1 MSNISNGMVVVKVYH
16 IQPEEVE
23 ALFVHRLHVG
33 VMIRAPEL
41 LFTAYRVDWLQ
52 LCILVWIVKLLAVFS
67 NVVLE
72 MEKIHSMF
80 PRVEELSQLIPTLLD
95 NVSAIW
101 SQVAH
106 VIVQKILNLV
116 SISLI

>member
-1 MSNISNGMVVVKVYH
+1 M
-16 IQPEEVE
+16 
-23 ALFVHRLHVG
+23 RLPSLG
-33 VMIRAPEL
+33 DID
-41 LFTAYRVDWLQ
+41 AY
-52 LCILVWIVKLLAVFS
+52 
-67 NVVLE
+67 LE

-106 VIVQKILNLV
+106 VIYNLESEKI
-116 SISLI
+116 

>member
-41 LFTAYRVDWLQ
+41 KVGYQYSALFQYLYPTCCSQHTELTGFSSAYWFGL
-52 LCILVWIVKLLAVFS
+52 
-67 NVVLE
+67 
-72 MEKIHSMF
+72 
-80 PRVEELSQLIPTLLD
+80 
-95 NVSAIW
+95 
-101 SQVAH
+101 
-106 VIVQKILNLV
+106 
-116 SISLI
+116 